1 MFEIT
6 RYEARSR
13 VKGSLVLTF
22 GVGVFTLL
30 IVGLFPSIAA
40 SGVDF
45 EAYVESLPPAFQE
58 GFGVSGAALTTLEGF
73 LSTEVYQFIWLLMLG
88 LYIAY
93 TAGNTVAGD
102 IESGRLDILLA
113 APVSRTTVLVEKIL
127 SLLVPIVLLNLVVPL
142 FVLAGAILIDEPLD
156 FAAIVVVHLLSIPYL
171 LVCAAIG
178 VFLSVALMRADLA
191 QRGSLA
197 AVFLL
202 FLVDTVSAGTDY
214 EWLGTASPTR
224 YFNPTEILVDGTY
237 DVGGAFVLLVAALV
251 LLIVSCKRFQEAEL

>member
-1 MFEIT
+1 MLEIT

-13 VKGSLVLTF
+13 AKGSLVLTF
-22 GVGVFTLL
+22 GVGIFTLL
-30 IVGLFPSIAA
+30 IVGLFPSIAS

-45 EAYVESLPPAFQE
+45 EAYVENLPPAFQE

-93 TAGNTVAGD
+93 TAGNAVAGD
-102 IESGRLDILLA
+102 IESGRMDILLA
-113 APVSRTTVLVEKIL
+113 APVSRTTVLAEKVL
-127 SLLVPIVLLNLVVPL
+127 SLLLPIALLNLIVPL

-156 FAAIVVVHLLSIPYL
+156 FTAILVVHLLSVPYL

-178 VFLSVALMRADLA
+178 VFLSVVIMRADLA

-197 AVFLL
+197 AVFFL
-202 FLVDTVSAGTDY
+202 FLVDTVSAGTEY
-214 EWLGTASPTR
+214 EWLGTVSPTR
-224 YFNPTEILVDGTY
+224 YFDPTEILVDGTY
-237 DVGGAFVLLVAALV
+237 DIGGAFVLLVAALV
-251 LLIVSCKRFQEAEL
+251 VFIVSCKLFQEAEL

>member
-1 MFEIT
+1 MLEIT

-22 GVGVFTLL
+22 GVGLFTLL
-30 IVGLFPSIAA
+30 IIGLFPSIAA

-45 EAYVESLPPAFQE
+45 ESYVENLPPALQE

-102 IESGRLDILLA
+102 IESGRMDILLA
-113 APVSRTTVLVEKIL
+113 APVSRTTVLTEKIL
-127 SLLVPIVLLNLVVPL
+127 SLLLPLVLLNLVVPL

-156 FAAIVVVHLLSIPYL
+156 FGAIVVVHLLSVPYL

-178 VFLSVALMRADLA
+178 VFLSVEIMRADLA

-197 AVFLL
+197 AVFFL
-202 FLVDTVSAGTDY
+202 FLIDTVTAGTDY
-214 EWLGTASPTR
+214 EWLGVASPTR
-224 YFNPTEILVDGTY
+224 YFKPTEILVDGTY
-237 DVGGAFVLLVAALV
+237 DIGGAFILLVAALV